1 VTLPAFTP
9 PIWMMALV
17 LAALAPW
24 GARALQAWLERR
36 LRQRT
41 LDVLSRARPD
51 EPPGRTDP
59 PTGEGTGGKL

>member
-1 VTLPAFTP
+1 MVTLPP
-9 PIWMMALV
+9 LWMIALV

-41 LDVLSRARPD
+41 RDVLSRARPV
-51 EPPGRTDP
+51 EQPGRTDP
-59 PTGEGTGGKL
+59 PTREGRAPEH